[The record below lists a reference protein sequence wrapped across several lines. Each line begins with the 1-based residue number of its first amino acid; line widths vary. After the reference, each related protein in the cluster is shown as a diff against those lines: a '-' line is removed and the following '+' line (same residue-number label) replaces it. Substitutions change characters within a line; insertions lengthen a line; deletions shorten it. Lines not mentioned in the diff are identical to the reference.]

1 MSRTNHGDEPPVA
14 GSDGRYPHVR
24 PSAFAPR
31 RGDLR
36 ILLGA
41 APGVGKTYAML
52 REAQRLRDEGRDVVI
67 GFIETHGRPETAV
80 QIGDL
85 EVVPRAIV
93 TYQGI
98 AIEEMDVEAAI
109 RWHPEIVL
117 VDELAHTNAPGLPR
131 PKRYQDVDLIR
142 DRGINVISALNIQH
156 VASLQDVA
164 AGITGIDVRE
174 SVPDQVLVD
183 ATDIQL
189 FDVPV
194 EALIERIEQGK
205 VYPPANAIR
214 ALQHFFQPGNLTALR
229 EMALRRTAEGVDAQL
244 SGVMLGDAPGRSGD
258 LVTPNE
264 RVIVLITDEP
274 GWGDV
279 VRTGWRLASAFKAEL
294 VALAIAPLGL
304 LSELP
309 AGQANRIREY
319 RALAEDLGAR
329 IEIVSADGD
338 TLRDDAEAIVRA
350 IHAARAT
357 ILVVGVH
364 PQPRPR
370 KWLAHRFDHR
380 VGPGLERAMEVLQI
394 VEGVDIHLVKVTD
407 PPPVDH
413 GYDNDRT

>member
-1 MSRTNHGDEPPVA
+1 MTNPVDDSPVA
-14 GSDGRYPHVR
+14 GADGRYPHVR
-24 PSAFAPR
+24 PAEHAPR
-31 RGDLR
+31 RGDLQ

-41 APGVGKTYAML
+41 APGVGKSYAML
-52 REAQRLRDEGRDVVI
+52 REAHRLRDEGHDVVV
-67 GFIETHGRPETAV
+67 GFIETHGRPETTA

-85 EVVPRAIV
+85 EVLPRKVV

-98 AIEEMDVEAAI
+98 GIEEMDVEAI
-109 RWHPEIVL
+109 VLRHPEIVL
-117 VDELAHTNAPGLPR
+117 VDELAHTNAPGSER
-131 PKRYQDVDLIR
+131 EKRYQDVDLLR

-156 VASLQDVA
+156 VASLQDVV

-174 SVPDQVLVD
+174 NVPDHVLVD

-189 FDVPV
+189 VDVPV

-205 VYPPANAIR
+205 VYSPAHAER

-244 SGVMLGDAPGRSGD
+244 SGMMLGAEPGRSGD

-279 VRTGWRLASAFKAEL
+279 LRTGWRLASALKAEL
-294 VALAIAPLGL
+294 IALAIAPLGL
-304 LSELP
+304 PSELP
-309 AGQANRIREY
+309 SAQANRIRDY
-319 RALAEDLGAR
+319 QTLAEDLGAR
-329 IEIVSADGD
+329 IEIISTEGD

-364 PQPRPR
+364 PRPRPR
-370 KWLAHRFDHR
+370 TWLSRHRDHR
-380 VGPGLERAMEVLQI
+380 IGPGLEQALDVLRI
-394 VEGVDIHLVKVTD
+394 VDGVDIHLVKVTD
-407 PPPVDH
+407 PPSAPRD
-413 GYDNDRT
+413 